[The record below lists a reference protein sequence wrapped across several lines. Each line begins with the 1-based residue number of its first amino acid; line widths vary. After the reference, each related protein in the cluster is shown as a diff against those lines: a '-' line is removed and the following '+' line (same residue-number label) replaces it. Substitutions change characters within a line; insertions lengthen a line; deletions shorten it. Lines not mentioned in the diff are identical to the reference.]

1 MVARNRPTHNQQER
15 MNSRKNTDKSTSKCT
30 HCHKKGHTKDRCFEL
45 VGYPDWWEHNRDPRK
60 KNSKSTS
67 LATAAKTKP
76 IEDPTETTSAQI
88 ATTSDV
94 GKVLNT
100 STPVFNSTWIID
112 SGATDHMTFDS
123 KQVSPLKPSIQKFVS
138 TANGTST
145 SVIGE

>member
-1 MVARNRPTHNQQER
+1 
-15 MNSRKNTDKSTSKCT
+15 MNSRKNTDKSTSKCI

-45 VGYPDWWEHNRDPRK
+45 VGYLDWWEHNHNPRK
-60 KNSKSTS
+60 KNSKLTS
-67 LATAAKTKP
+67 LATSAKTKP
-76 IEDPTETTSAQI
+76 IEDLIERTSEQI

-123 KQVSPLKPSIQKFVS
+123 RQVSPLKPLFQKFVS
-138 TANGTST
+138 IANGTST
-145 SVIGE
+145 WLLGKDLCHSQIT